1 MAIKNYKEL
10 DVWNKAMA
18 LTNLI
23 YDVTSD
29 FPKSEI
35 YGLANQ
41 MRCAA
46 ISIPSNI
53 AEGSAHENKPEFS
66 RFINIARGSLAEL
79 ENQIILACGR
89 KYIISKNNEDLANLS
104 NDISRMLVRLLQS
117 IKA

>member
-1 MAIKNYKEL
+1 MGIKNYKDL

-23 YDVTSD
+23 YDVTAD

-41 MRCAA
+41 IRRAA
-46 ISIPSNI
+46 VSIPSNI
-53 AEGSAHENKPEFS
+53 AEGSIRGSKPEFS

-79 ENQIILACGR
+79 ETQIILACGR
-89 KYIISKNNEDLANLS
+89 KYIIGKNNEDLTSLS

-117 IKA
+117 LKA